1 MTIYIPLLYICVAME
16 CKFFQS
22 EIYTLDKQKCEQE
35 IAQQKIEITKQ
46 GNTVEVVCVD
56 MEIKLEEKSRKPDLY
71 NTVYQTSNN
80 K

>member
-1 MTIYIPLLYICVAME
+1 ME

-46 GNTVEVVCVD
+46 GNTVEAICVD
-56 MEIKLEEKSRKPDLY
+56 VDIKLERQINEFERKLY
-71 NTVYQTSNN
+71 PEGTNQVRHSYQTGAG

>member
-1 MTIYIPLLYICVAME
+1 ME

-46 GNTVEVVCVD
+46 GNTVEAICID
-56 MEIKLEEKSRKPDLY
+56 MEIKLEKKQDKY
-71 NTVYQTSNN
+71 NVIY
-80 K
+80 

>member
-1 MTIYIPLLYICVAME
+1 MTIYIPLLYICIAME

-46 GNTVEVVCVD
+46 GNTVEAICID
-56 MEIKLEEKSRKPDLY
+56 MEINLEKKQDKY
-71 NTVYQTSNN
+71 NIIY
-80 K
+80 

>member
-1 MTIYIPLLYICVAME
+1 MTIYIPLLYICIALE

-46 GNTVEVVCVD
+46 GNTVEAICID
-56 MEIKLEEKSRKPDLY
+56 MDIKLERKINEFERKLY
-71 NTVYQTSNN
+71 PEGTNEV
-80 K
+80 

>member
-1 MTIYIPLLYICVAME
+1 MTIYIPLLYICIALE

-46 GNTVEVVCVD
+46 GNTVEVICVD
-56 MEIKLEEKSRKPDLY
+56 VDIKLERQINEFERKLY
-71 NTVYQTSNN
+71 PEGTNQV
-80 K
+80 